1 MMSFQATATSQSKSP
16 SVRTDKDAPGKSRS
30 LREERRDAVERL
42 GKRNHDPKPETI
54 LKEYELLRSEITTS
68 LQIQQQIL
76 GFGIATI
83 GLLAGAAFVG
93 KNEQF
98 RSQLLVVFLP
108 LVSYLAVTIWFSEV
122 MRMLRA
128 GGYQLTLE
136 KKLDDECEDG
146 SLQWEYQ
153 VARGRSRA
161 DKKSFFG
168 ALDPDRLRWLAVTLL
183 FLTLA
188 VAAIMLGWA
197 NATVYAHAFAIV
209 AGVVAAI
216 VLSSLYG
223 ARMRELDDLLGVDR
237 QAHSKRLI
245 RFVEKWR
252 RAGKARANL
261 KASILRST
269 TSRRES
275 SPAVP
280 GAPAVAETN

>member
-1 MMSFQATATSQSKSP
+1 MMWVQATATFQSKSP
-16 SVRTDKDAPGKSRS
+16 SVDSDSDATGESRS
-30 LREERRDAVERL
+30 LREERQKAVERW
-42 GKRNHDPKPETI
+42 GKRVHRPTAATV
-54 LKEYELLRSEITTS
+54 LKEYELLRSEIMTS

-93 KNEQF
+93 KDERF

-108 LVSYLAVTIWFSEV
+108 LVAYLAVTIWFAEV

-136 KKLDDECEDG
+136 KKLDDCEDG
-146 SLQWEYQ
+146 SLQWEYE

-161 DKKSFFG
+161 DRKSFFG

-183 FLTLA
+183 FFTLA

-197 NATVYAHAFAIV
+197 KATAYAHAFAIV

-223 ARMRELDDLLGVDR
+223 GRMRELDDLLGVDR
-237 QAHSKRLI
+237 QAHSRRLV
-245 RFVEKWR
+245 RFVQRQR
-252 RAGKARANL
+252 RPGKARANL
-261 KASILRST
+261 NALILRST
-269 TSRRES
+269 RSRREP
-275 SPAVP
+275 SPAVSRP
-280 GAPAVAETN
+280 LATAETN

>member
-1 MMSFQATATSQSKSP
+1 MWAQANATSQSKSP
-16 SVRTDKDAPGKSRS
+16 SVKSDNDATGQSRS
-30 LREERRDAVERL
+30 LRQERQEAVERW
-42 GKRNHDPKPETI
+42 GKRVHGPRPATI

-68 LQIQQQIL
+68 LQVQQQIL

-93 KNEQF
+93 KDERF

-108 LVSYLAVTIWFSEV
+108 LVAYLAVTIWFSEV

-136 KKLDDECEDG
+136 KKLDDCKDG

-161 DKKSFFG
+161 DRRSFFG
-168 ALDPDRLRWLAVTLL
+168 ALDPDKLRWLAVTLL
-183 FLTLA
+183 FFTLA

-197 NATVYAHAFAIV
+197 KATVYAHAFAIV

-223 ARMRELDDLLGVDR
+223 GRMRELDELLGVDR
-237 QAHSKRLI
+237 QAHSHRLA
-245 RFVEKWR
+245 RFVQRQR
-252 RAGKARANL
+252 RPRKTRANL
-261 KASILRST
+261 KALILQSAS
-269 TSRRES
+269 SRHES
-275 SPAVP
+275 RPA
-280 GAPAVAETN
+280 GSRALAAETN